1 MNINDTK
8 IIVVGATGLVGREM
22 LKILSEINIPTQ
34 NVYASASA
42 SSKGKQID
50 YCNTEIVVQ
59 DLADVDFH
67 NYDVA
72 LFSAGSSISEVYV
85 PKATDAGCYVI
96 DNTSCFRMRQDVP
109 LVVPE
114 INMDAIG
121 NSKLIAN
128 PNCSTIQAVLPLKPL
143 HDLFELTDVIY
154 STYQS
159 AGGAGKSGI
168 DELTEQ
174 TNAICKGSDIAQ
186 PKKFKKQLAFN
197 IIPEIGHLC
206 VTNYT
211 LEEEKMI
218 HETKKILSAPYIAVS
233 ATCVRVPVMI
243 GHAVAVT
250 AFFRRSFSFLDA
262 CEAIS
267 NYPGIK
273 YVSSKLVS
281 PLDVVG
287 TNDVYVSRLR
297 QVDDRR
303 DALSFWCVADNVR
316 KGAALNAVQILQR
329 LCN

>member
-159 AGGAGKSGI
+159 AGGAELISFRQSLILLSVRDLTLKSEI
-168 DELTEQ
+168 
-174 TNAICKGSDIAQ
+174 
-186 PKKFKKQLAFN
+186 PKQN
-197 IIPEIGHLC
+197 I
-206 VTNYT
+206 
-211 LEEEKMI
+211 
-218 HETKKILSAPYIAVS
+218 
-233 ATCVRVPVMI
+233 
-243 GHAVAVT
+243 
-250 AFFRRSFSFLDA
+250 
-262 CEAIS
+262 
-267 NYPGIK
+267 
-273 YVSSKLVS
+273 
-281 PLDVVG
+281 
-287 TNDVYVSRLR
+287 
-297 QVDDRR
+297 
-303 DALSFWCVADNVR
+303 W
-316 KGAALNAVQILQR
+316 
-329 LCN
+329 